1 MKEVQVRDYVSRAM
15 TTIFCAQDMS
25 KIIIRYSSHTFSSG
39 RQLTLANVY
48 QDFLTETL
56 QHKVQAFLEETF
68 HDSMPFDRDH
78 LDIAA
83 ILQLQC
89 VEM

>member
-1 MKEVQVRDYVSRAM
+1 MK
-15 TTIFCAQDMS
+15 FCAQDMN
-25 KIIIRYSSHTFSSG
+25 KIYSILLSYT
-39 RQLTLANVY
+39 RRDQLTLANVY

-56 QHKVQAFLEETF
+56 QHIVQAFLEETF

-83 ILQLQC
+83 IVAIAMC
-89 VEM
+89 

>member
-1 MKEVQVRDYVSRAM
+1 MISEILCTRYEQN
-15 TTIFCAQDMS
+15 
-25 KIIIRYSSHTFSSG
+25 IIRYSFRIFSSG
-39 RQLTLANVY
+39 QQLTFANVY

-56 QHKVQAFLEETF
+56 QHKVRAFLEETF

-83 ILQLQC
+83 NVLLQLQC
-89 VEM
+89 VRCVEELLFV

>member
-1 MKEVQVRDYVSRAM
+1 MISDKLCTRYEQN
-15 TTIFCAQDMS
+15 
-25 KIIIRYSSHTFSSG
+25 IIRYFHTFGSG
-39 RQLTLANVY
+39 RQLTLADVY

-56 QHKVQAFLEETF
+56 QHIVQAFLEETF

-83 ILQLQC
+83 IVAIAMC
-89 VEM
+89 

>member
-1 MKEVQVRDYVSRAM
+1 MLYKSIVHEYMISHKLCTRYEQNNNSILFSYIRRD
-15 TTIFCAQDMS
+15 
-25 KIIIRYSSHTFSSG
+25 
-39 RQLTLANVY
+39 QLTLANVC

-83 ILQLQC
+83 IVAIAMC
-89 VEM
+89 

>member
-1 MKEVQVRDYVSRAM
+1 MK
-15 TTIFCAQDMS
+15 FCAQDMN
-25 KIIIRYSSHTFSSG
+25 KIYSILLSYTLSSG
-39 RQLTLANVY
+39 RQLTLADVY

-83 ILQLQC
+83 IVAIAGRC
-89 VEM
+89 